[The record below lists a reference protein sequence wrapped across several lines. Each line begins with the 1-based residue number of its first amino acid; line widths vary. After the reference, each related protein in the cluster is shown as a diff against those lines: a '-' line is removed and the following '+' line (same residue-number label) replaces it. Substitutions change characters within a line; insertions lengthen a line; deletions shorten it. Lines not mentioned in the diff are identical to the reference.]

1 MTVFLLTFFGLMLIG
16 TPICFCMLGS
26 SICYIFIND
35 ISARV
40 IVEKFCSG
48 PNSFTLLA
56 IPFFILAANLM
67 NNGGV
72 TDRMFNLCRKWVG
85 HFTGGLGHVN
95 VLASVIFAGMSGA
108 AVADAG
114 GLGQLELKAMREGEL
129 RIGGCITRLEI
140 L

>member
-1 MTVFLLTFFGLMLIG
+1 MAAFLIIFFGLMFLG
-16 TPICFCMLGS
+16 VPICFCMLGS
-26 SICYIFIND
+26 ALYFVMANGISI
-35 ISARV
+35 RM
-40 IVEKFCSG
+40 IVEKFATG

-72 TDRMFNLCRKWVG
+72 TDRIFNFCRKLVG

-108 AVADAG
+108 AEADAG
-114 GLGQLELKAMREGEL
+114 GLDSWN
-129 RIGGCITRLEI
+129 
-140 L
+140 